1 MRINIRE
8 QLGLL
13 TLLCSLIG
21 LAVIAIATAS
31 LLPVL
36 IIYMARLELTISPSV
51 VGDQLQLCHRHW
63 VR

>member
-31 LLPVL
+31 LLHQPN
-36 IIYMARLELTISPSV
+36 YCDESS
-51 VGDQLQLCHRHW
+51 
-63 VR
+63 